1 MIRKNE
7 IGIYCSISYGPNFGD
22 CDLCLK
28 ENMKIGETYA
38 NQSCNFLSNNNLE
51 LTGGKG
57 DHENFETE
65 HEKMFKDQGIKIKA
79 LIAKPLK

>member
-1 MIRKNE
+1 MIQKNGRA
-7 IGIYCSISYGPNFGD
+7 IFCSKGYGPNFGD

-38 NQSCNFLSNNNLE
+38 NKSCNFLSDNNLE

-57 DHENFETE
+57 DHENFDAEE
-65 HEKMFKDQGIKIKA
+65 LEVYKVFY
-79 LIAKPLK
+79 